1 MSQKLLSPGARF
13 VILNAPNSISARLCP
28 RPAQRAYSA
37 PQVDV
42 GKVIGKGMEAKGK
55 RRGRKNVR
63 ERGRTR

>member
-42 GKVIGKGMEAKGK
+42 GIGKGMEAKGK